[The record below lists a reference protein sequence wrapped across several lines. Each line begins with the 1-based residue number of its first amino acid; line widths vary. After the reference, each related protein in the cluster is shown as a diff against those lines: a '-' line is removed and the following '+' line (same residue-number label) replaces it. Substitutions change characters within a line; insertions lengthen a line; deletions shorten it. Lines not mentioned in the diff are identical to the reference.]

1 VSRER
6 LQGAAAGGGGVGAI
20 ALVVDGVRG
29 YLDGERA
36 ATGLA
41 CEATSTGSVP
51 QPDLEM
57 STNALWAGQHL
68 RPWVLGGLVE
78 HTSSPQVIALVYVVN
93 MMVMQRALPFVQQQL
108 LL

>member
-36 ATGLA
+36 ATGFGDEYQRSMGGA
-41 CEATSTGSVP
+41 ASTTVG
-51 QPDLEM
+51 
-57 STNALWAGQHL
+57 
-68 RPWVLGGLVE
+68 LGGIGGTYEFTTGDCVGLRGKHDGNATGITV
-78 HTSSPQVIALVYVVN
+78 
-93 MMVMQRALPFVQQQL
+93 RAATVTIVKP
-108 LL
+108 